1 MDELDMLVVGIN
13 SVAFGNKKV
22 STCLNSVQVG
32 HAGAAGSP
40 TLLTEDRSGC
50 VAWTNTIF

>member
-1 MDELDMLVVGIN
+1 MLVVGIN

-22 STCLNSVQVG
+22 STCLNAVQVG